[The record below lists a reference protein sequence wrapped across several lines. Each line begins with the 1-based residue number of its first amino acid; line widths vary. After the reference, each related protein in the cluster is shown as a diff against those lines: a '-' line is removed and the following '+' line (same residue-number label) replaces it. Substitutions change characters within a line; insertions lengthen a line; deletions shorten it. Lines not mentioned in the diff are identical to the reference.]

1 MILVDAPRSIDF
13 RTMTNPVRQI
23 MRKIM
28 PRRRLIPP
36 DLENEEE
43 EDSKVSQFRI
53 LEPHGMIDTSPFTL
67 T

>member
-43 EDSKVSQFRI
+43 DDLKVS
-53 LEPHGMIDTSPFTL
+53 
-67 T
+67 